1 MQLILFGSVTTLNN
15 VSVSVMTIRFRSDSL
30 ASNIG
35 ATANDQSRT
44 CRLGKQRRY
53 GLDKGHPTA
62 STNENFFLFPTIT
75 LCMSAFNSDHN
86 TIGCMI
92 HQGCQY

>member
-1 MQLILFGSVTTLNN
+1 
-15 VSVSVMTIRFRSDSL
+15 MTIRFRSDSL

-35 ATANDQSRT
+35 KSATANDQSRT

-75 LCMSAFNSDHN
+75 LCVSAFNSDHN
-86 TIGCMI
+86 TQYTIGCMI
-92 HQGCQY
+92 HQGCQYRKR

>member
-1 MQLILFGSVTTLNN
+1 
-15 VSVSVMTIRFRSDSL
+15 MTIRFRSDSS

-62 STNENFFLFPTIT
+62 SANENFFLFPTTTLLCLLLILIT
-75 LCMSAFNSDHN
+75 IHNIQSDA
-86 TIGCMI
+86 
-92 HQGCQY
+92 